1 MREGKM
7 CLKLL
12 QELLNK
18 VKKENKKCRKNREE
32 AGGDNKRQNKV
43 EVKGMVSE
51 EVFQNMTVG
60 SYLL

>member
-12 QELLNK
+12 QEHLDK
-18 VKKENKKCRKNREE
+18 VKKKNRNNRE
-32 AGGDNKRQNKV
+32 AGGGNKRQNKV

-51 EVFQNMTVG
+51 KVFKT
-60 SYLL
+60 

>member
-1 MREGKM
+1 MPEVVARASEQGT
-7 CLKLL
+7 
-12 QELLNK
+12 
-18 VKKENKKCRKNREE
+18 KKRKKCRKNREE
-32 AGGDNKRQNKV
+32 AGGGNKRQNKV